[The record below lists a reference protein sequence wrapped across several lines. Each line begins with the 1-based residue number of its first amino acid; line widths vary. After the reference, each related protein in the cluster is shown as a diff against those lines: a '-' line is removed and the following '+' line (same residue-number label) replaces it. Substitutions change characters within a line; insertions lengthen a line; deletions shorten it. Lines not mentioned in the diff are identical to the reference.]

1 MIRRPPR
8 STRTDTLFP
17 YTTLFRSSKEPLGPL
32 VREGDDQWGDIGR
45 WSLNAL
51 ILAEEYGVTS
61 ENVDEMVE
69 SSENPEVRRLLG
81 VEGSMGEMLGV
92 DNKWGYN
99 IVKQVGNYGQVFAKF
114 IGAETPIGLE
124 RGLNAQYK

>member
-1 MIRRPPR
+1 MRI
-8 STRTDTLFP
+8 SDW
-17 YTTLFRSSKEPLGPL
+17 SSVSISKEPLGPL
-32 VREGDDQWGDIGR
+32 VREGDDQWGDIVR

-114 IGAETPIGLE
+114 IGAKKIG
-124 RGLNAQYK
+124 R